1 MIVEN
6 FKTKEEK
13 VVKQLESDEFW
24 ILPLFFSII
33 YIIIK
38 IISLYNFILEN
49 NCLTMNS
56 QNSWNF
62 NTGFVS
68 WYKAYFHAS
77 GNKSVCEWW

>member
-13 VVKQLESDEFW
+13 VVKPLESDEFL

-38 IISLYNFILEN
+38 IMFI
-49 NCLTMNS
+49 
-56 QNSWNF
+56 
-62 NTGFVS
+62 
-68 WYKAYFHAS
+68 
-77 GNKSVCEWW
+77 